1 MSFDFSVS
9 GMIRPNKIK
18 IITFAMDQMKQID
31 RYAIIVDL
39 IQLMFCFMYLNRII
53 FMKCRTPNFKGNRE
67 LEELWQKRLKWEG
80 YSKWSS
86 ITLDSTIIIFFLIKF
101 SFSLQSNYHQNEEMP
116 YNKTEYVDLLKYADG
131 YLA

>member
-1 MSFDFSVS
+1 
-9 GMIRPNKIK
+9 
-18 IITFAMDQMKQID
+18 MDQMKQID